1 MTAEDAYTRLTDSC
15 SKKEMCRQ
23 DVYKWMF
30 KFNVPK
36 ESQDDIVKKLTENN
50 FIDEQ
55 RYACAFAN
63 DSLRYSKW
71 GKIKIAYQL
80 RCKQIPE
87 NFIENALA
95 QLDENLYEE
104 IRKNLEE
111 AKGKTI
117 PDDDIQKEQKIKA
130 YMYSRGF

>member
-1 MTAEDAYTRLTDSC
+1 MTAEDAYTRLTGSC

-36 ESQDDIVKKLTENN
+36 ESQDDIVNKLTENN

-55 RYACAFAN
+55 RYACALAN

-71 GKIKIAYQL
+71 A
-80 RCKQIPE
+80 R
-87 NFIENALA
+87 
-95 QLDENLYEE
+95 
-104 IRKNLEE
+104 
-111 AKGKTI
+111 
-117 PDDDIQKEQKIKA
+117 
-130 YMYSRGF
+130 

>member
-1 MTAEDAYTRLTDSC
+1 M
-15 SKKEMCRQ
+15 
-23 DVYKWMF
+23 
-30 KFNVPK
+30 
-36 ESQDDIVKKLTENN
+36 
-50 FIDEQ
+50 
-55 RYACAFAN
+55 
-63 DSLRYSKW
+63 